1 MISLLLIV
9 IGNYLP
15 KVPKNNTLGIINKW
29 TKDNEFVWKK
39 THRLAAYIYII
50 VGLLLFILG
59 LLSVINSVI
68 TISLVVILVLFPFF
82 YSWYIY
88 QKL

>member
-1 MISLLLIV
+1 MIGLLLIV

-39 THRLAAYIYII
+39 THRLAAYVYII
-50 VGLLLFILG
+50 VG
-59 LLSVINSVI
+59 
-68 TISLVVILVLFPFF
+68 
-82 YSWYIY
+82 
-88 QKL
+88 